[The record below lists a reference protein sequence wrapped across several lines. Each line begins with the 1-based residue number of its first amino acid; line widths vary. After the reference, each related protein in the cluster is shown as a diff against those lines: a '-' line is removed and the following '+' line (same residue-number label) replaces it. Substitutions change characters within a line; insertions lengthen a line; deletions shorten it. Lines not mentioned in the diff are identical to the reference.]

1 MATSAIWKVMHR
13 ADFTRF
19 TPIWNGKSVHWGRS
33 SGLIVRFWVLN
44 LRLQTETGLSRM
56 SYSTGSHTVFY
67 HRYHIVWITKYRY
80 KVLQG
85 KLRGRVRDIIR
96 QVCREMGVQIIE
108 GVLSSDHIH
117 MFVSVP
123 PHVAISDL
131 MQRAKGRSSYKIQME
146 FPEIRKRY
154 WGRRF
159 WARGYFCTTS
169 GNVTDDIILQY
180 IKSHSDKP
188 TDASR

>member
-1 MATSAIWKVMHR
+1 
-13 ADFTRF
+13 
-19 TPIWNGKSVHWGRS
+19 
-33 SGLIVRFWVLN
+33 
-44 LRLQTETGLSRM
+44 
-56 SYSTGSHTVFY
+56 
-67 HRYHIVWITKYRY
+67 
-80 KVLQG
+80 
-85 KLRGRVRDIIR
+85 
-96 QVCREMGVQIIE
+96 MGVQIIE

-131 MQRAKGRSSYKIQME
+131 MQCAKGRSSYKIQMK

-159 WARGYFCTTS
+159 WARGYFCKTS

-180 IKSHSDKP
+180 IQSHSDKP

>member
-1 MATSAIWKVMHR
+1 
-13 ADFTRF
+13 
-19 TPIWNGKSVHWGRS
+19 
-33 SGLIVRFWVLN
+33 
-44 LRLQTETGLSRM
+44 M

-67 HRYHIVWITKYRY
+67 HRYHNVWITKYRY

-85 KLRGRVRDIIR
+85 KLRERVRDIIR

-131 MQRAKGRSSYKIQME
+131 MQRAKERSSYKIQME
-146 FPEIRKRY
+146 FPEIRK
-154 WGRRF
+154 
-159 WARGYFCTTS
+159 A
-169 GNVTDDIILQY
+169 ILGAEILGPGIFLHNQW
-180 IKSHSDKP
+180 KRH
-188 TDASR
+188 

>member
-1 MATSAIWKVMHR
+1 
-13 ADFTRF
+13 
-19 TPIWNGKSVHWGRS
+19 
-33 SGLIVRFWVLN
+33 
-44 LRLQTETGLSRM
+44 M

-85 KLRGRVRDIIR
+85 KLRERVRDIIR

-169 GNVTDDIILQY
+169 GNVTDDIILFS
-180 IKSHSDKP
+180 IFRTTLINLP
-188 TDASR
+188 TPVGSCLVVRIAARNRRWP

>member
-1 MATSAIWKVMHR
+1 
-13 ADFTRF
+13 
-19 TPIWNGKSVHWGRS
+19 
-33 SGLIVRFWVLN
+33 
-44 LRLQTETGLSRM
+44 M

-85 KLRGRVRDIIR
+85 KLRERVRDIIR

-169 GNVTDDIILQY
+169 GNVTDEIILQY
-180 IKSHSDKP
+180 IQSHSDKP

>member
-1 MATSAIWKVMHR
+1 MSRSFILFSPKKGAHPLGVQALFWREEYVLQHR
-13 ADFTRF
+13 QSHDF
-19 TPIWNGKSVHWGRS
+19 
-33 SGLIVRFWVLN
+33 
-44 LRLQTETGLSRM
+44 
-56 SYSTGSHTVFY
+56 FY

-85 KLRGRVRDIIR
+85 KLRERVRDIIR

-154 WGRRF
+154 WGKE
-159 WARGYFCTTS
+159 
-169 GNVTDDIILQY
+169 ILGPGIFLHNQW
-180 IKSHSDKP
+180 KRH
-188 TDASR
+188 

>member
-1 MATSAIWKVMHR
+1 
-13 ADFTRF
+13 
-19 TPIWNGKSVHWGRS
+19 
-33 SGLIVRFWVLN
+33 
-44 LRLQTETGLSRM
+44 
-56 SYSTGSHTVFY
+56 
-67 HRYHIVWITKYRY
+67 
-80 KVLQG
+80 
-85 KLRGRVRDIIR
+85 
-96 QVCREMGVQIIE
+96 VQIIE

-123 PHVAISDL
+123 PHVAVSDL
-131 MQRAKGRSSYKIQME
+131 MRRTNGRSSYKIQIE

-159 WARGYFCTTS
+159 WDRGYFCTPS

-180 IKSHSDKP
+180 IQSHSDKL

>member
-1 MATSAIWKVMHR
+1 
-13 ADFTRF
+13 
-19 TPIWNGKSVHWGRS
+19 
-33 SGLIVRFWVLN
+33 
-44 LRLQTETGLSRM
+44 M
-56 SYSTGSHTVFY
+56 S
-67 HRYHIVWITKYRY
+67 
-80 KVLQG
+80 
-85 KLRGRVRDIIR
+85 
-96 QVCREMGVQIIE
+96 IE

-159 WARGYFCTTS
+159 LGPGIFLHNQWKR
-169 GNVTDDIILQY
+169 
-180 IKSHSDKP
+180 H
-188 TDASR
+188 